1 MKRIQQG
8 AVALATIAALSLP
21 SLGAAAVPQ
30 VDGKGQGAVFRC
42 GTNPNGA
49 AVRAFHADK
58 IVFEITGFLLA
69 EIDADQPA
77 LDQVPRNTALDI
89 KVKDDPTTVADLKG
103 KVLTFLG
110 ARDGPVNRES
120 IRIAQVLYAMVC
132 PTTAA
137 P

>member
-1 MKRIQQG
+1 MKHIPQ
-8 AVALATIAALSLP
+8 AFATLSSIALLSLP
-21 SLGAAAVPQ
+21 GLASAAVPH

-42 GTNPNGA
+42 GTNPNGQ

-69 EIDADQPA
+69 EIDADQLA

-110 ARDGPVNRES
+110 ARDGTANREQ

>member
-1 MKRIQQG
+1 MKHIQQ
-8 AVALATIAALSLP
+8 AFLTLSSIALLSLP
-21 SLGAAAVPQ
+21 GLATAAVPQ

-42 GTNPNGA
+42 GTNPNGQPM
-49 AVRAFHADK
+49 RAFHADK
-58 IVFEITGFLLA
+58 IVFEITGPLLA
-69 EIDADQPA
+69 ENDADQFA

-110 ARDGPVNRES
+110 ARDGPVNREE

>member
-1 MKRIQQG
+1 MKSIRQG
-8 AVALATIAALSLP
+8 LAVLSAIALLYLP
-21 SLGAAAVPQ
+21 GHAAAAVPQ
-30 VDGKGQGAVFRC
+30 VDGKGQGAVLRC

-49 AVRAFHADK
+49 PVRAFHADK

-110 ARDGPVNRES
+110 ARDGAVNREA
-120 IRIAQVLYAMVC
+120 IRIAQVLYAMTC